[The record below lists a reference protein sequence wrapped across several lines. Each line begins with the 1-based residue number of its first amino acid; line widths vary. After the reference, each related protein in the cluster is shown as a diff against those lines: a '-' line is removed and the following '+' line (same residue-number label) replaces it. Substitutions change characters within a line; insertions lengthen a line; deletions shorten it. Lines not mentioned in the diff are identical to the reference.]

1 MMNTWNAININS
13 FGLEAKKFLEE
24 GRQAIATAL
33 GAETSREIIF
43 TSGGSESN
51 NLAIKVIDV
60 WIQLHSIDDTC
71 CRVSCT
77 RTNHAAIT

>member
-1 MMNTWNAININS
+1 
-13 FGLEAKKFLEE
+13 LEAKKFLEE

-60 WIQLHSIDDTC
+60 
-71 CRVSCT
+71 
-77 RTNHAAIT
+77 